1 MQIHIAKNGQRM
13 GPYSETQVREML
25 AAGSI
30 ATTDLAWYEGMADWK
45 PVSQVLP
52 ASAGPAAAT
61 SAPAALT
68 NAPSPVAP
76 LSPTIRPIDP
86 NLAGRGSRLV
96 AVLIDG
102 LLFVLCCAPGAI
114 MLWVGANDNN
124 DTLEII
130 GGILI
135 GLVFLA
141 LLVIQIYLLSARG
154 QTIGKKMMSVKVV
167 KYDDGSNPGFVH
179 ACLLRLIVPG
189 FINGIPIIGYIFPV
203 VDACFI
209 FSEERRCIHDLIAS
223 TKVVNA

>member
-1 MQIHIAKNGQRM
+1 MQIHIARNGQRM
-13 GPYSETQVREML
+13 GPYSETEVRGML

-30 ATTDLAWYEGMADWK
+30 AGSDLAWSEGMTDWK
-45 PVSQVLP
+45 PVSEVFPATAAPAVGTPPVLP
-52 ASAGPAAAT
+52 SPIAPTPAAPI
-61 SAPAALT
+61 SPA
-68 NAPSPVAP
+68 V
-76 LSPTIRPIDP
+76 RPIDP
-86 NLAGRGSRLV
+86 NLAGRGSRLM

-102 LLFVLCCAPGAI
+102 LLFCVCCIPGGI
-114 MLWVGANDNN
+114 MLWVGADNDN
-124 DTLEII
+124 DTLKII

-141 LLVIQIYLLSARG
+141 LLVIQIYLLSSRG

-189 FINGIPIIGYIFPV
+189 FINGIPIIGYLFPI

-209 FSEERRCIHDLIAS
+209 FNEERRCIHDLIAS